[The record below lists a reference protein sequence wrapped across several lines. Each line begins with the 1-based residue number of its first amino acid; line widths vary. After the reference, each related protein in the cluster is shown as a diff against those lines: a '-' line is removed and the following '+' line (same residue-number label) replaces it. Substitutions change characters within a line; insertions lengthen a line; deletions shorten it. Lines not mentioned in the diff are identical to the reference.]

1 MMAYAVYDEGTGQV
15 RDALDIELRLPH
27 DGKWFH
33 CELSPETSGAL
44 KQKIDAF
51 CVMTYGEHL
60 PSPPVQDGPIPPQ
73 MGLTM

>member
-1 MMAYAVYDEGTGQV
+1 M

-27 DGKWFH
+27 DGKRFH